1 LTNDAWN
8 FVAVARIGSDIKIW
22 INGTEVNVT
31 ANTAVQPGSVE
42 NAGNLYKMRF
52 NTTYSDGYNGLSP
65 IYIFDGQD
73 GALAKA
79 PERVERFIEY
89 IRYQTKYWLK
99 K

>member
-52 NTTYSDGYNGLSP
+52 NFLQSTSLTVRMARWQKRRS
-65 IYIFDGQD
+65 
-73 GALAKA
+73 
-79 PERVERFIEY
+79 E
-89 IRYQTKYWLK
+89 
-99 K
+99 